1 MDNVVS
7 IKTKSDVRLLI
18 EGCKQ
23 DMQREDKF
31 SLQHYHTMWVLKE
44 IMMNPK
50 NSEEDR
56 LSAAYI
62 AYENSGY
69 RHALDMLLQ
78 PIKDTNTDA
87 QAVIDSRSQFGLLMC
102 KLCNMNSG
110 KATG

>member
-7 IKTKSDVRLLI
+7 IKSKSDVQLLL
-18 EGCKQ
+18 EECKQ

-44 IMMNPK
+44 IMMNPR
-50 NSEEDR
+50 NSERDR
-56 LSAAYI
+56 LTAAFI

-78 PIKDTNTDA
+78 PIADTNIDA
-87 QAVIDSRSQFGLLMC
+87 QAVMDARSQFSLLMC
-102 KLCNMNSG
+102 KLCKMNNS
-110 KATG
+110 KAVG

>member
-7 IKTKSDVRLLI
+7 ISQKSDVQQLI
-18 EGCKQ
+18 EGCQ
-23 DMQREDKF
+23 EDMKREDKF

-44 IMMNPK
+44 IMMNP
-50 NSEEDR
+50 NHSEKDR
-56 LSAAYI
+56 LAAAYI

-78 PIKDTNTDA
+78 PIKHTNTDA
-87 QAVIDSRSQFGLLMC
+87 QAVIDSRSHFGLLMG
-102 KLCNMNSG
+102 KLCNMNNS